1 MKCKLIIPFILLLMG
16 ACFANAQYYTPY
28 GEQNNPGRL
37 HVYSSPLLDSILSKK
52 YVYDS
57 YHAGYDGYRIQIFF
71 ASGSNSKSM
80 AYEAAESFD
89 SLEMNIPVY
98 ISFKA
103 PYYRVR
109 VGDFRKKIDAEYYQR
124 LLSGKFTGSFVVKD
138 FISPL
143 DKPYRSAYSFELQRV
158 ADSLELYNNGI
169 IIAH

>member
-1 MKCKLIIPFILLLMG
+1 MKCKLIISCMLLFLG
-16 ACFANAQYYTPY
+16 ACFAKAQFYTPY
-28 GEQNNPGRL
+28 SEQDNPGRL
-37 HVYSSPLLDSILSKK
+37 HVYSSPMLDSILSKK

-71 ASGSNSKSM
+71 ASGANSKSM
-80 AYEAAESFD
+80 AYNAAESLD
-89 SLEMNIPVY
+89 SLEINIPVY

-124 LLSGKFTGSFVVKD
+124 MLSSRFTGSFVVKD

-143 DKPYRSAYSFELQRV
+143 DKPYRSAYSYELQRV
-158 ADSLELYNNGI
+158 ADSLELYR
-169 IIAH
+169 